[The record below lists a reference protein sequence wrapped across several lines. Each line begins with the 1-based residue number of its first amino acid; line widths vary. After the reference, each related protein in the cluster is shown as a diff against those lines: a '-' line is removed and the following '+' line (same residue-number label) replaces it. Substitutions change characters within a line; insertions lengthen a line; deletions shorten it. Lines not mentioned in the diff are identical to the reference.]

1 MSSWNRQS
9 RLLAIL
15 LALLVVL
22 SSGILAQSSQ
32 NKQVTGN
39 DEEFARLVKEW
50 TTRPDFMSPLVDH
63 LPKMAG
69 IPSPKDILGHYIGE
83 PKKLTYY
90 ADILTYYRALA
101 AKSPRVKVLTI
112 GKTDEG
118 RELVVVFV
126 GSEESIKNLEQYRTY
141 LGQLADP
148 RRLTESQ
155 AKDIIA
161 KAKPI
166 YHVMGGL
173 HSGEVGPSEMLME
186 LAYRV
191 ATEDSPIVK
200 QIRDNVIV
208 SITPVADPDGRD
220 RNVDWYYKY
229 GIHEPA
235 DGRGN
240 GAGVPY
246 WGKYV
251 FHDDNRDIN
260 YSQIEMRAL
269 LDWYLQ
275 WHPPIMH
282 DLHQA
287 QTLLYTFSGQAPQ
300 NPTLDPILYGEMPMM
315 ANFEMAQFAK
325 YGMPGVW
332 THGFVDMWSPGYLAF
347 MSSNHNGI
355 IRMYEIQGFSGANTQ
370 HMRLGGAGG
379 RGGAAAPGGGRGGR
393 GAPAAPAG
401 AATATP
407 VGAPA
412 ATATAAPPAGDN
424 QATAAP
430 IEATGPPAFG
440 GGQSSREW
448 YRPFPAT
455 GEFDWSLRNNTN
467 YGETGVLTALQYTS
481 MFSKIILENFYQKSR
496 NSIDAGRKDAVAGY
510 VIPAGQRDATRVATL
525 INMLRM
531 QGIEVGRA
539 SAEVKLRE
547 GVFPAG
553 SFIVKRD
560 QPYGRLAKI
569 LLEKQVYP
577 DPTLRT
583 YDDAAWTMG
592 MMSQTDVKEIQ
603 DKTVLD
609 VAVEAVR
616 ELKPAGSVSGTGSVF
631 AVADTGS
638 NNMITLRYRLK
649 DLKVQALEKEVK
661 QGGVTFP
668 PGSFVISGDAATV
681 KAAVE
686 PLGLTAVALQGDL
699 VLAEHDLDLPRLA
712 VFSTWGGT
720 QDVGWV
726 RYALDKFEVNYDLIF
741 KERIRRGDLKS
752 AYDVIVIPNQGGT
765 AKRLVFDIES
775 RGSPIEYKRSD
786 AFKNLGMYG
795 ESDDITGG
803 MGLEGVTELDK
814 FVKAGGVLITLGT
827 ASYFPAEFGLTP
839 RVDAA
844 RTTAQ
849 FYAPGP
855 IVDAEI
861 VRPEHPIFYGYDKR
875 TVPVRYGNGPL
886 LTVQAGPGGR
896 GAGPGLAEAGGEG
909 EGGLGGGAAV
919 VNPAILM
926 RYPGGDEHVLSGLMR
941 GANEIRN
948 RPAIVDM
955 PSGKGRVILFAGNPC
970 YRWQNFGEFN
980 MLFNAV
986 LNFNDIKDAA
996 PRPAPT
1002 TAESR

>member
-1 MSSWNRQS
+1 MD
-9 RLLAIL
+9 
-15 LALLVVL
+15 
-22 SSGILAQSSQ
+22 GIGTW
-32 NKQVTGN
+32 TG
-39 DEEFARLVKEW
+39 
-50 TTRPDFMSPLVDH
+50 
-63 LPKMAG
+63 
-69 IPSPKDILGHYIGE
+69 
-83 PKKLTYY
+83 
-90 ADILTYYRALA
+90 
-101 AKSPRVKVLTI
+101 
-112 GKTDEG
+112 TD
-118 RELVVVFV
+118 
-126 GSEESIKNLEQYRTY
+126 
-141 LGQLADP
+141 A
-148 RRLTESQ
+148 
-155 AKDIIA
+155 
-161 KAKPI
+161 
-166 YHVMGGL
+166 
-173 HSGEVGPSEMLME
+173 
-186 LAYRV
+186 
-191 ATEDSPIVK
+191 
-200 QIRDNVIV
+200 
-208 SITPVADPDGRD
+208 
-220 RNVDWYYKY
+220 Y

-260 YSQIEMRAL
+260 YSQVEMRAL

-347 MSSNHNGI
+347 MASNHNGM

-370 HMRLGGAGG
+370 HMRLGGAGA
-379 RGGAAAPGGGRGGR
+379 RAGAAPPAGGGRGGR
-393 GAPAAPAG
+393 GGRGTAEAAAPVVPPAADAPA
-401 AATATP
+401 T
-407 VGAPA
+407 VPA
-412 ATATAAPPAGDN
+412 ATVTPAGGD
-424 QATAAP
+424 QPAGP
-430 IEATGPPAFG
+430 IEAAAPVGFG
-440 GGQSSREW
+440 GAGQSSREW

-455 GEFDWSLRNNTN
+455 GEFDWSLRDNTN

-496 NSIDAGRKDAVAGY
+496 NSIDAGRKDAVSGY
-510 VIPAGQRDATRVATL
+510 VIPAGQRDTTRVATL
-525 INMLRM
+525 VNMLRM

-539 SAEVKLRE
+539 PADVTLKE
-547 GVFPAG
+547 GTFPAG

-577 DPTLRT
+577 DPALRT

-592 MMSQTDVKEIQ
+592 MMSGTDVKEIQ
-603 DKTVLD
+603 DKTILD
-609 VAVEAVR
+609 VSVEPVTEVQVR
-616 ELKPAGSVSGTGSVF
+616 GAVSGTGAVF
-631 AVADTGS
+631 AVAHNGS
-638 NNMITLRYRLK
+638 NNMITLRYRLNAADK
-649 DLKVQALEKEVK
+649 ALRVRAVEKSFK
-661 QGGVTFP
+661 QGETVFP
-668 PGSFVISGDAATV
+668 AGSFLISGDAATV
-681 KAAVE
+681 KAAIE
-686 PLGLTAVALQGDL
+686 PLGLTAVG
-699 VLAEHDLDLPRLA
+699 LAAGPDVAMHDLDLPRLA
-712 VFSTWGGT
+712 VFSTWSGT

-726 RYALDKFEVNYDLIF
+726 RYAFDKFEVNYDLIF
-741 KERIRRGDLKS
+741 KERIRKGDLKS
-752 AYDVIVIPNQGGT
+752 AYDVIVIPNQAGT

-775 RGSPIEYKRSD
+775 RGTPIEYKKSD
-786 AFKNLGMYG
+786 EFKNLGMYG

-803 MGLEGVTELDK
+803 MGIEGVAELDK
-814 FVKAGGVLITLGT
+814 FVKAGGVLVTLGT

-844 RTTAQ
+844 RTSAQ

-861 VRPEHPIFYGYDKR
+861 VRPDHPIFYGYDKR
-875 TVPVRYGNGPL
+875 MVPVRYGSGPL
-886 LTVQAGPGGR
+886 LTVQPVGGGR
-896 GAGPGLAEAGGEG
+896 GGPDAP
-909 EGGLGGGAAV
+909 EGGGPPAA
-919 VNPAILM
+919 PPQGILM
-926 RYPGGDEHVLSGLMR
+926 RYPGGDDHVLSGLMR

-980 MLFNAV
+980 MLFNTV

-1002 TAESR
+1002 AEHK